1 MSQSNWVKLVLGTTL
16 AAVIG
21 AAAARDY
28 GPPGMHMLEDGRM
41 ADRLIEKLA
50 LDAVQAD
57 QLRSIQSAATEA
69 TREDRERL
77 KTLHKQFRAQ
87 ADDFDQGAA
96 QKLADEVG
104 EITARLVYAATSV
117 RASAYDVLTEAQRAE
132 LEEIRAAHESRREAR
147 RQHWQKTVR

>member
-1 MSQSNWVKLVLGTTL
+1 MSQSNWVKLLLGSAL

-21 AAAARDY
+21 VAAARDY
-28 GPPGMHMLEDGRM
+28 GHHAMYMLEDDRM
-41 ADRLIEKLA
+41 ANHLIEKLA

-57 QLRSIQSAATEA
+57 QVRSIQSTTAEA
-69 TREDRERL
+69 TRDDRERL
-77 KTLHKQFRAQ
+77 KTLREQLREQ

-104 EITARLVYAATSV
+104 EITARLVYATTSA
-117 RASAYDVLTEAQRAE
+117 RASVYSVLTEAQRAE

-147 RQHWQKTVR
+147 RQHWQQWVR